1 MKKHNPCINM
11 NICVMCREES
21 EVLLKEVRVTL
32 EEEQTAAR
40 ERLEAQKTR
49 DIERRKAELEEEL
62 ETEKKRLQRE
72 RKEKLDSLKQE
83 VTVDAADF
91 FYPQT
96 ACLYRDI

>member
-49 DIERRKAELEEEL
+49 DIERLKAELEEEL
-62 ETEKKRLQRE
+62 ETEKRLQRE